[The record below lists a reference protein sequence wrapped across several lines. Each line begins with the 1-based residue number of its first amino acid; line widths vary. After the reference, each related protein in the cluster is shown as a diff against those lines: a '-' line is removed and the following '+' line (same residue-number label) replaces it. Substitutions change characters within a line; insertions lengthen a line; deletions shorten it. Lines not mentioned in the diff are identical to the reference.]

1 LNNCGSLKKVTLS
14 VKKKMPFVDEKV
26 LILQLVKCFFK
37 ERVYRFIAKARAEGE
52 EQSISK

>member
-1 LNNCGSLKKVTLS
+1 
-14 VKKKMPFVDEKV
+14 MPFVDEKV